1 MLKHQHNE
9 FPSDVCTLLQAGS
22 AVIKVYD
29 VTSDSYSTHTVYGSN
44 GIMNVNMD
52 KKVMTLRF
60 KYVTP
65 KEPSNFPNLKRHVSE
80 SLLFEMCETK
90 FYTYCTNNKM

>member
-52 KKVMTLRF
+52 KKVRAF
-60 KYVTP
+60 KSEYVTLKKP
-65 KEPSNFPNLKRHVSE
+65 PNFRNLKMSRVGGI
-80 SLLFEMCETK
+80 LTRDLW
-90 FYTYCTNNKM
+90 NKI

>member
-1 MLKHQHNE
+1 MLKHQYNE

-29 VTSDSYSTHTVYGSN
+29 VTSDSYSTHTIYGSN

-52 KKVMTLRF
+52 KKVGSGH
-60 KYVTP
+60 VG
-65 KEPSNFPNLKRHVSE
+65 PSPSRVSHKR
-80 SLLFEMCETK
+80 LLFVEV
-90 FYTYCTNNKM
+90 